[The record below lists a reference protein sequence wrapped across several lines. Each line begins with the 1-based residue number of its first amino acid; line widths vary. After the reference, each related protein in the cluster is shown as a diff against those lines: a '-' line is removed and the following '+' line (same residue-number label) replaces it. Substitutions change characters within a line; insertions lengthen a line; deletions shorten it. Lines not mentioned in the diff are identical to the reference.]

1 MARVRDDPL
10 TLYLL
15 AAFYSSAQPGFLLSA
30 DEKLCYPH
38 VFVGKA
44 PEEPVELEDVES
56 FFVDTWGCYD
66 ETFTRK
72 LKAEEYPAVHL
83 SRTRQPFTCR
93 RLGLVKDNRRV
104 VMECRGTPLY
114 ALRTGEFLGGITFV
128 DELGDFE
135 QVQQKKF
142 EDEFKS
148 FEAICDS
155 LPHIVWSS
163 DAQGR
168 IDYWSKAWYDFS
180 GLSEEESMGH
190 GWRSAVHPD
199 DVSEILGTYTHA
211 MNVRTETDTQ
221 YRCRRKDGE
230 YRWVHARA
238 SPRRNKEGEVIRWY
252 GTTTDVHDAI
262 MTKQEAR
269 KLERENARLL
279 ALENTARENSRM
291 KSQFLAHMSHELRTV
306 RALERRRQQ
315 AYLTNN
321 AAANSRNHR
330 YG

>member
-1 MARVRDDPL
+1 MVSQCSLSVRRNVL
-10 TLYLL
+10 TRCCT

-38 VFVGKA
+38 VFVGKV

-56 FFVDTWGCYD
+56 FFLETWGCYD

-72 LKAEEYPAVHL
+72 LTPAEYPAIHL
-83 SRTRQPFTCR
+83 SRTQEGFTNR
-93 RLGLVKDNRRV
+93 RLGVMQGDRRV
-104 VMECRGTPLY
+104 VLECRGTPLY
-114 ALRTGEFLGGITFV
+114 APKTGEFLGGITFV
-128 DELGDFE
+128 EELGEFE
-135 QVQQKKF
+135 EIQQKKF
-142 EDEFKS
+142 EAQFKS

-163 DAQGR
+163 DAEGR

-199 DVSEILGTYTHA
+199 DLAEILGTHA
-211 MNVRTETDTQ
+211 HAVDIKADMDTQ
-221 YRCRRKDGE
+221 YRCRRRDGE

-238 SPRRNKEGEVIRWY
+238 SPRTNKEGEVVRWY
-252 GTTTDVHDAI
+252 GTSTDVHDAI
-262 MTKQEAR
+262 LTKQEAR
-269 KLERENARLL
+269 KLEIENARLL
-279 ALENTARENSRM
+279 TLENTARENSRM

-306 RALERRRQQ
+306 G
-315 AYLTNN
+315 
-321 AAANSRNHR
+321 AAH
-330 YG
+330 